1 MFVEILKWC
10 SATMLLFASVCSI
23 IVFKCSMKVKPG
35 LANFVPQVVKYVF
48 AVCEVVNGD
57 KYVDDPYFWS
67 NNGKTAEV
75 VRPLLQDERVLFNIV
90 FLFQKPLPSI
100 FTILI
105 SVCNAYISWPIAY
118 QLQTFF
124 KMKTS

>member
-1 MFVEILKWC
+1 
-10 SATMLLFASVCSI
+10 MLLFASVCSI

-35 LANFVPQVVKYVF
+35 LANFVPQVVKHVF

-75 VRPLLQDERVLFNIV
+75 VRPLLQDERLLFNIV
-90 FLFQKPLPSI
+90 FLFQKPSI
-100 FTILI
+100 FTMLI
-105 SVCNAYISWPIAY
+105 SVCNAYISWPSAY
-118 QLQTFF
+118 QRQTFF